1 MALKLELW
9 KKPKNVTIIEGFP
22 GFGLVGPIT
31 TEFLIDHL
39 KTEQIG
45 RFVYDDLPATI
56 AIHEGK
62 VVDPMAV
69 HYSKK
74 YNLVIFHT
82 ILNVKGM
89 EWAVA
94 TELGRAAKDL
104 GAKEIISL
112 EGVNVM
118 SPTES
123 TVFGFGNPKFKE
135 LGAEDMKESIIMG
148 VSAALLL
155 NAKNVS
161 CIFAQAQS
169 NLPDSKA
176 AADIIRFLDKYLKLN
191 VDPEP
196 LMKQAELF
204 EEKLKNLMAQTSQA
218 EGEADKKSLS
228 YLG

>member
-45 RFVYDDLPATI
+45 RFVYNDLPATI
-56 AIHEGK
+56 AIHQGK

-74 YNLVIFHT
+74 HNLVIFHT

-94 TELGRAAKDL
+94 EELGKAAKDL
-104 GAKEIISL
+104 NAKEILSL

-123 TVFGFGNPKFKE
+123 TVFGFGTPE
-135 LGAEDMKESIIMG
+135 LERWRE
-148 VSAALLL
+148 VRHTL
-155 NAKNVS
+155 
-161 CIFAQAQS
+161 
-169 NLPDSKA
+169 
-176 AADIIRFLDKYLKLN
+176 
-191 VDPEP
+191 DPEGRMRSD
-196 LMKQAELF
+196 LARRL
-204 EEKLKNLMAQTSQA
+204 NL
-218 EGEADKKSLS
+218 L
-228 YLG
+228 